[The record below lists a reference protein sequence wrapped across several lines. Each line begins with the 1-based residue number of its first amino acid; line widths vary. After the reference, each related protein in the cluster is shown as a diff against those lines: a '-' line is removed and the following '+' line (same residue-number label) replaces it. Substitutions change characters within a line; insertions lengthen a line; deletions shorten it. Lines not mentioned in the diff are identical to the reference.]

1 MVVDA
6 FVLVEVEEAE
16 GFVDLFALLL
26 GEEGHGV
33 GLGGGLVLVLGL
45 VLVGE
50 AVALEG
56 LVAGGFAGVGG
67 GGGGEGGGALGEF
80 GGRGGGVDVVG
91 AGREGGVGCGG
102 HLWGGRE
109 GGVGKGR
116 MGRRRRGSMEEMFE
130 LGWFLGRGL
139 RCRLSCIWRH
149 SWSCLGDALFRV
161 VTGVS
166 EA

>member
-1 MVVDA
+1 MCAPAAIPIPPTIPGGGGGVQSDAVRLQDAEEFGFRHLEAQGLHRDFQLVVVDA

-33 GLGGGLVLVLGL
+33 GLGGGLVLGL

-67 GGGGEGGGALGEF
+67 GGGGEGGGALGEL

-91 AGREGGVGCGG
+91 AGGEGGVGCGG
-102 HLWGGRE
+102 HLWGG
-109 GGVGKGR
+109 
-116 MGRRRRGSMEEMFE
+116 GRR
-130 LGWFLGRGL
+130 GR
-139 RCRLSCIWRH
+139 
-149 SWSCLGDALFRV
+149 
-161 VTGVS
+161 
-166 EA
+166 

>member
-1 MVVDA
+1 MRAPAAIPIPPTIPRGGGVQSDAVRLQDAEEFRLRHLEAERLHRDFQLVVVDA

-33 GLGGGLVLVLGL
+33 GLGGGWVLGL
-45 VLVGE
+45 VGVGE

-67 GGGGEGGGALGEF
+67 GGGGEGGGALGEL

-91 AGREGGVGCGG
+91 AGGEGGVGCGG
-102 HLWGGRE
+102 HLWGGE
-109 GGVGKGR
+109 
-116 MGRRRRGSMEEMFE
+116 GRR
-130 LGWFLGRGL
+130 GR
-139 RCRLSCIWRH
+139 
-149 SWSCLGDALFRV
+149 
-161 VTGVS
+161 
-166 EA
+166 